1 MTDEKKQ
8 KQRAYNRR
16 RYYERKAKGLCQWCD
31 RPAEPGRIRCVVHRK
46 ISADYVVGVQ
56 SIRRVNGLC
65 VRCGKEKVERYSTC
79 MVCRQKLS
87 ANYRRKK
94 AAATAAG

>member
-46 ISADYVVGVQ
+46 ISAD
-56 SIRRVNGLC
+56 SFN
-65 VRCGKEKVERYSTC
+65 
-79 MVCRQKLS
+79 
-87 ANYRRKK
+87 
-94 AAATAAG
+94 